1 MIKSI
6 TLENWKTHQN
16 TKVSFEKGTNIIV
29 GKIGAG
35 KSSIIDAICYSLFGT
50 FPSLQN
56 RKITLAE
63 TIMFKPV
70 KRKEAKLRLEFEHDS
85 KNYKIEREIF
95 AEKVNTAKLYLE
107 DRLLAGPKQTDVN
120 ARVSDILGIDY
131 DLFVKIVYSEQNEI
145 DYFLKIAPG
154 KRKEQF
160 DALFGINNLEKIK
173 VNSRSLKSYLDS
185 EHSAV
190 LRLIA
195 QLENQLSS
203 FNISDTDK
211 SILENQEKI
220 KVLLESTNNLKSKE
234 QELKSKV
241 DTLKKQKAE
250 YDALNQEIR
259 AIGYRKQELTK
270 ELSVLETQKTNFFSL
285 TKDILLEQ
293 KQDLQKQLKESQE
306 LETKLKSIA
315 SQDFILTNQ
324 LDQINKSLDVSLD
337 LSKIN
342 LEKEKLSEEINS
354 TIQKQTVLNSQ
365 KQEIVKAVAELEKG
379 FSKCPVCDSQLSEF
393 QVSEKLKSK
402 KELNA
407 KITNDILV
415 LEKSLLSLKQ
425 EFSLLQ
431 KKERKASEQHLLN
444 DRRKRII
451 EEKKML
457 DEQAKVLGKP
467 KDTSVLEKDIDSIT
481 QAIDYQTKKQ
491 QNLEIINKQEILS
504 KKLSALNYDDNIYL
518 SLLADLKNQE
528 EKLNNNNVQ
537 ISLIQGILKNLENTK
552 AQFEK
557 LSLDLK
563 DKQTSVTKL
572 ETKQKDMTFFSQA
585 LENSQ
590 EHLRKVLVDNINKTL
605 EVIWP
610 KIYPY
615 GDYLSA
621 RLRAEN
627 DYVLEVLTLGKEWI
641 RVEGLLSGGERTCA
655 ALSIRVAIAL
665 SLTKRLG
672 LLILDEPTHNMD
684 SKTISMLSSILD
696 KELPELV
703 DQIFIVTHDQKLL
716 ETTNS
721 SKYIIERD
729 KENDGVS
736 FIKEE

>member
-1 MIKSI
+1 MLKSI
-6 TLENWKTHQN
+6 ILENWKTHQN

-35 KSSIIDAICYSLFGT
+35 KSSIVDAICYSLFGT

-70 KRKEAKLRLEFEHDS
+70 KRKEAKLKLEFEHDS
-85 KNYKIEREIF
+85 KNYRVEREIF
-95 AEKVNTAKLYLE
+95 IGKVNTAKLFCE
-107 DRLLAGPKQTDVN
+107 DKLLVGPKQTDVN
-120 ARVSDILGIDY
+120 ERVSNILGIDY

-145 DYFLKIAPG
+145 DYFLKIPPS

-173 VNSRSLKSYLDS
+173 INSRSLKAYLDA
-185 EHSAV
+185 EYGAIQK
-190 LRLIA
+190 LIA
-195 QLENQLSS
+195 QLENQLLS
-203 FNISDTDK
+203 FNISDTEK
-211 SILENQEKI
+211 NIQENQEKI
-220 KVLLESTNNLKSKE
+220 KHLLESTNNLKSRE
-234 QELKSKV
+234 QDLKSKV
-241 DTLKKQKAE
+241 EILKKQKTE
-250 YDALNQEIR
+250 FDTLNQEIR
-259 AIGYRKQELTK
+259 AIDYRKQELSK

-285 TKDILLEQ
+285 TRDVLLEK

-315 SQDFILTNQ
+315 SQNFILTNQ
-324 LDQINKSLDVSLD
+324 LEQINSSLDVSLD

-342 LEKEKLSEEINS
+342 LEKEKLSQEINS
-354 TIQKQTVLNSQ
+354 AIQKQAILNSQ
-365 KQEIVKAVAELEKG
+365 KQENLKAVAELEKG
-379 FSKCPVCDSQLSEF
+379 FSKCPVCDSQLSEIQIF
-393 QVSEKLKSK
+393 EKLKSK
-402 KELNA
+402 KETNA
-407 KITNDILV
+407 KITNDILA
-415 LEKSLLSLKQ
+415 LDKSLLSLRE

-431 KKERKASEQHLLN
+431 KKERKASEQHLLV
-444 DRRKRII
+444 DRKQRII
-451 EEKKML
+451 EEKKKL
-457 DEQAKVLGKP
+457 DEQEKALGKP
-467 KDTSVLEKDIDSIT
+467 KDISALEKEIDAII
-481 QAIDYQTKKQ
+481 QAIDYQTKKEQ
-491 QNLEIINKQEILS
+491 LSEIIKKQEFFS
-504 KKLSALNYDDNIYL
+504 KKLLSMNYDDNNYL
-518 SLLADLKNQE
+518 SLLADLRNQE

-537 ISLIQGILKNLENTK
+537 ISLIQGIIKNLENTK
-552 AQFEK
+552 AQYEK
-557 LSLDLK
+557 LSLNLK
-563 DKQTSVTKL
+563 ENQNTITKL
-572 ETKQKDMTFFSQA
+572 ETKQKDMVFFSQA

-610 KIYPY
+610 KVYPY

-621 RLRAEN
+621 RLKAEN

-665 SLTKRLG
+665 SLTKNLG

-703 DQIFIVTHDQKLL
+703 EQIFIITHDQKLL

>member
-203 FNISDTDK
+203 FNISDIDK

-250 YDALNQEIR
+250 YDTLNQEIR

-293 KQDLQKQLKESQE
+293 KQNLQKQLKESQE

-324 LDQINKSLDVSLD
+324 LEQINKSLDVSLD

-393 QVSEKLKSK
+393 QVSDKLKSK

-407 KITNDILV
+407 KITIDILV

-451 EEKKML
+451 EEKKKL
-457 DEQAKVLGKP
+457 DEQVKVLGKP

-491 QNLEIINKQEILS
+491 QHLEIINKQEILS
-504 KKLSALNYDDNIYL
+504 KKLSALKYDDNNYL

-563 DKQTSVTKL
+563 DKQSLVTKL

-627 DYVLEVLTLGKEWI
+627 DYILEVLTLGKEWI

>member
-6 TLENWKTHQN
+6 VLENWKTHQN

-35 KSSIIDAICYSLFGT
+35 KSSIIDGICYSLYGV

-70 KRKEAKLRLEFEHDS
+70 KRKEAKLKLEFEHDS
-85 KNYKIEREIF
+85 KNYRIEREVF
-95 AEKVNTAKLYLE
+95 SEKVNTAKLYLE
-107 DRLLAGPKQTDVN
+107 DKLIAGPKQTDVN
-120 ARVSDILGIDY
+120 ERVSEILGIDY

-173 VNSRSLKSYLDS
+173 INSRSLKSYLDS
-185 EHSAV
+185 E
-190 LRLIA
+190 LDTIKRLIA
-195 QLENQLSS
+195 QLENQISS
-203 FNISDTDK
+203 FNIENTEK
-211 SILENQEKI
+211 GILENQEKI
-220 KVLLESTNNLKSKE
+220 RFLLDSSKDIKSKEVDLKSKFE
-234 QELKSKV
+234 ILKA
-241 DTLKKQKAE
+241 QKAE
-250 YDALNQEIR
+250 YDSLNQEIR
-259 AIGYRKQELTK
+259 VLDYRKQELSK

-285 TKDILLEQ
+285 SKPVLLGK
-293 KQDLQKQLKESQE
+293 KQNLQKQLKENQE

-315 SQDFILTNQ
+315 SQKFIFNNQ
-324 LDQINKSLDVSLD
+324 LEQIDKSLDVSLD

-342 LEKEKLSEEINS
+342 IAKEKLSEDINS
-354 TIQKQTVLNSQ
+354 AIQKQAILNSQ
-365 KQEIVKAVAELEKG
+365 KSENLKAISELERG
-379 FSKCPVCDSQLSEF
+379 FSKCPVCDSQLSAI
-393 QVSEKLKSK
+393 QISEKLESK

-407 KITNDILV
+407 KLINNILV

-425 EFSLLQ
+425 EFSQLQ
-431 KKERKASEQHLLN
+431 IKERKASEQHLLM
-444 DRRKRII
+444 DRKQKIL
-451 EEKKML
+451 EEKKKL
-457 DEQAKVLGKP
+457 EEQETVIGKP
-467 KDTSVLEKDIDSIT
+467 QDSSVLEKEIDSIT
-481 QAIDYQTKKQ
+481 QAIDYQTKKEQ
-491 QNLEIINKQEILS
+491 LLGIIEKQDFFS
-504 KKLSALNYDDNIYL
+504 KKLSSISYDDNNYL

-537 ISLIQGILKNLENTK
+537 MSLIQGIIKNLESTK
-552 AQFEK
+552 SQYERLFLQLQEK
-557 LSLDLK
+557 QSAI
-563 DKQTSVTKL
+563 TKL
-572 ETKQKDMTFFSQA
+572 ETKQKDMTFFITA

-590 EHLRKVLVDNINKTL
+590 EHLRKVLVDNINQTL
-605 EVIWP
+605 EIIWP
-610 KIYPY
+610 KVYPY

-627 DYVLEVLTLGKEWI
+627 DYVLEVLTLQKEWI

-665 SLTKRLG
+665 SLTKKLG

-703 DQIFIVTHDQKLL
+703 EQIFIITHDQKLL
-716 ETTNS
+716 DTTNS

>member
-6 TLENWKTHQN
+6 VLENWKTHQN
-16 TKVSFEKGTNIIV
+16 TKVTFEKGTNIIV

-35 KSSIIDAICYSLFGT
+35 KSSIIDAICYSLYGV

-56 RKITLAE
+56 RKISLAE

-70 KRKEAKLRLEFEHDS
+70 KRKEAKLKLEFDFDS
-85 KNYKIEREIF
+85 KNYRVEREIF
-95 AEKVNTAKLYLE
+95 AEKVNTAKLFLE
-107 DRLLAGPKQTDVN
+107 DKLIAGPKQTDVN
-120 ARVSDILGIDY
+120 ERVSEILGIDY

-173 VNSRSLKSYLDS
+173 VNSRSLKSYLDT
-185 EHSAV
+185 ELGTV
-190 LRLIA
+190 QRLIA
-195 QLENQLSS
+195 QLDSQISS
-203 FNISDTDK
+203 FNISDTEK

-220 KVLLESTNNLKSKE
+220 KVLLDSSKDIKSKE
-234 QELKSKV
+234 ESLKSKV
-241 DTLKKQKAE
+241 EILKAQKVE
-250 YDALNQEIR
+250 YDSLNQEIR
-259 AIGYRKQELTK
+259 VLDYRKQELSK

-285 TKDILLEQ
+285 SQPALLDK
-293 KQDLQKQLKESQE
+293 KQILQKQLKENQE
-306 LETKLKSIA
+306 LEIKLKSIA
-315 SQDFILTNQ
+315 SQIFIFANQ
-324 LDQINKSLDVSLD
+324 LEQIDKSLDVSLD

-342 LEKEKLSEEINS
+342 LEKEKLSEDINC
-354 TIQKQTVLNSQ
+354 TVQKQAVLNSQ
-365 KQEIVKAVAELEKG
+365 KSENLKAISELEKG
-379 FSKCPVCDSQLSEF
+379 FSKCPVCDSQLSAI
-393 QVSEKLKSK
+393 QISEKLKSK

-407 KITNDILV
+407 KIINDILA

-425 EFSLLQ
+425 EFSVLQ
-431 KKERKASEQHLLN
+431 IKERKASEQHLLI
-444 DRRKRII
+444 DRKQRILDEKKKLET
-451 EEKKML
+451 EEK
-457 DEQAKVLGKP
+457 ALGKP
-467 KDTSVLEKDIDSIT
+467 QDISVLDKEIDSIT
-481 QAIDYQTKKQ
+481 QAIDYQTKKEQ
-491 QNLEIINKQEILS
+491 LSGIIEKQDFFY
-504 KKLSALNYDDNIYL
+504 KKLSSVSYDDNNYL

-528 EKLNNNNVQ
+528 EKLNNNTTQ
-537 ISLIQGILKNLENTK
+537 ISLIQGIIKNLESTK
-552 AQFEK
+552 AQYEK
-557 LSLDLK
+557 LSLLLQE
-563 DKQTSVTKL
+563 KQSAITKL
-572 ETKQKDMTFFSQA
+572 ETKQKDMTFFTAA

-590 EHLRKVLVDNINKTL
+590 EHLRKVLVDNINQTL

-610 KIYPY
+610 KVYPY

-627 DYVLEVLTLGKEWI
+627 DYVLEVLTLQKEWI

-665 SLTKRLG
+665 SLTKKLG

-684 SKTISMLSSILD
+684 SKTISMLSAILD

-703 DQIFIVTHDQKLL
+703 EQIFIITHDAKLL

-736 FIKEE
+736 FIKEK